1 MFLLTIE
8 AQKEIAPNMPLMP
21 SIPYA
26 CALYQ

>member
-8 AQKEIAPNMPLMP
+8 AQKEIMPNMPLMP

-26 CALYQ
+26 CALY

>member
-21 SIPYA
+21 SILYA
-26 CALYQ
+26 CALY